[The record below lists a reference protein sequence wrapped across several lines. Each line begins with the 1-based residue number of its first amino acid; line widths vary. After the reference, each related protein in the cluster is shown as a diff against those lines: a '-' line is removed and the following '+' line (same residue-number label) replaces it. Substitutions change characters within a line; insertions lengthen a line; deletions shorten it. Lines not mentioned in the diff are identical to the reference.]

1 MSTRFKWLAIVAYGG
16 MAVST
21 LALVLLILGFGQVG
35 QCSTVDN
42 TWEECS
48 FRTELLGQLLVPPM
62 LASVVASLVAAFT
75 RPKPGESGK
84 WGAASSVFVAPL
96 LLGLLLLLLVNLEVR

>member
-1 MSTRFKWLAIVAYGG
+1 MSTRFKWLAIIAYGG

-21 LALVLLILGFGQVG
+21 LALALLILGFGQVG

-42 TWEECS
+42 TWEQCT

-62 LASVVASLVAAFT
+62 LASVVASLVAAFS
-75 RPKPGESGK
+75 RPKAGERGK
-84 WGAASSVFVAPL
+84 WIAASSVFVAPL
-96 LLGLLLLLLVNLEVR
+96 LLGLLLLLLSNLNIQ

>member
-42 TWEECS
+42 TWEACN

-75 RPKPGESGK
+75 RPKAGESGK
-84 WGAASSVFVAPL
+84 WIAASSVFVAPL
-96 LLGLLLLLLVNLEVR
+96 LFGLLLLLLVNLNVQ